1 MPGSERLL
9 LFFVM
14 QDLKVAL
21 VHDWLTGMRGGERCL
36 EAFCELFPDADIYTL
51 LHIKGSVSRTIE
63 RHRITTSFI
72 QSFPLVERYYR
83 YYLPV
88 FPFAIERF
96 RLQSYDL
103 VLSSSHC
110 VAKGIRP
117 PAGAKHLCYIH
128 SPMRY
133 VWDQFDNYAQGG
145 RSGAMARL
153 GMELFRARLQA
164 WDVASAVRV
173 DQFVANSHNIAAK
186 VQRYYNRPAS
196 VLHPPVDWQTFQA
209 AEKSENFYLM
219 VTAFAPYKR
228 VDLAIQACN
237 AMKRRLKIIGKGQEE
252 TRLRKLAG
260 PTVEFLGWQPDD
272 VVRDHYARCQA
283 LIFPGEEDFG
293 IVPLEAMACGK
304 PVIAFGRG
312 GVLETVVPLLD
323 AAALEAG
330 LAGGR
335 PGSVMDR
342 ENVATGVFFFK
353 QSVESLVQA
362 MESFERSRAEF
373 GPHAIRAHVATFDRP
388 LFKEQLNAFAMA
400 ALTSTAV

>member
-1 MPGSERLL
+1 MPGPERLL

-252 TRLRKLAG
+252 TEVAKACWPDGRVSWLAAGRSGEGPLRALPSADLPWRGRFWYRSPGSHGLWQARDCLWTWRGVGDRGAVARRPSSTHGTCERGRVLSRMRRLSSRGCFFSNSLWHPSLRQWRG
-260 PTVEFLGWQPDD
+260 LSTVERRSIHRPFEPTSP
-272 VVRDHYARCQA
+272 A
-283 LIFPGEEDFG
+283 LIGY
-293 IVPLEAMACGK
+293 
-304 PVIAFGRG
+304 
-312 GVLETVVPLLD
+312 
-323 AAALEAG
+323 
-330 LAGGR
+330 
-335 PGSVMDR
+335 GSR
-342 ENVATGVFFFK
+342 NG
-353 QSVESLVQA
+353 
-362 MESFERSRAEF
+362 
-373 GPHAIRAHVATFDRP
+373 
-388 LFKEQLNAFAMA
+388 
-400 ALTSTAV
+400 